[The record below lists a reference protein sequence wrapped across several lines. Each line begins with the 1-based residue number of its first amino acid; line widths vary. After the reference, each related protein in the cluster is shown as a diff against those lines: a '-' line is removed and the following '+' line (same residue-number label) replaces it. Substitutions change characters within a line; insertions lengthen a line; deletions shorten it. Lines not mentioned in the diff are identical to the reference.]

1 MAVLKGHTDYINS
14 IAYEP
19 EKGDL
24 ILSASDD
31 QTGKL
36 WDLETGQAVHT
47 FHLASPGTVAPPAL
61 CVCVGGGGWDQ
72 ELFALAVLCRIR
84 KYQCWG
90 SPIVLMPIQN
100 RFSSFIGTS
109 TQCCGSESG
118 IQYIFNT
125 WLLDPG
131 LRKIGIRKPG

>member
-47 FHLASPGTVAPPAL
+47 FHLASPGTIAPPE
-61 CVCVGGGGWDQ
+61 CGGRGGGGISSCS
-72 ELFALAVLCRIR
+72 LCFA
-84 KYQCWG
+84 
-90 SPIVLMPIQN
+90 
-100 RFSSFIGTS
+100 
-109 TQCCGSESG
+109 ESG
-118 IQYIFNT
+118 NISVRDLPSF
-125 WLLDPG
+125 
-131 LRKIGIRKPG
+131 

>member
-47 FHLASPGTVAPPAL
+47 FHLASPGIVAPPGRGE
-61 CVCVGGGGWDQ
+61 GGGISSS
-72 ELFALAVLCRIR
+72 LAVSGNISVGDL
-84 KYQCWG
+84 
-90 SPIVLMPIQN
+90 P
-100 RFSSFIGTS
+100 SF
-109 TQCCGSESG
+109 
-118 IQYIFNT
+118 
-125 WLLDPG
+125 
-131 LRKIGIRKPG
+131 